1 MATFNGEKYLKEQLD
16 SILKQLSTND
26 ELVVSDDGSTDGTL
40 VILAEY
46 AEKDARIKI
55 FEGPKK
61 GLIANFGHAIE
72 QTKGDIIF
80 LADQDDVWLE
90 GKVNKIAAY
99 FETHPE
105 QLVVVSDLVIVDSEL
120 NERHSSYFAYRQSK
134 EGWLNN
140 LIRSHYIGAGMAF
153 RSSLKKD
160 ILPIPIDV
168 PMHDMWIGLLG
179 GKHVGFI
186 RQPLTLYRRHDFNV
200 SEINTHSKIRQK
212 ISWRLH
218 LLKALAKRKWLRR

>member
-1 MATFNGEKYLKEQLD
+1 MATFNGEKYLKEQMD
-16 SILKQLSTND
+16 SILNQLSPND

-40 VILAEY
+40 EILAEY
-46 AEKDARIKI
+46 AKKDERIKI

-61 GLIANFGHAIE
+61 GLIANFEHAIE

-80 LADQDDVWLE
+80 LADQDDVWLA
-90 GKVNKIAAY
+90 GKVNKITEY
-99 FETHPE
+99 FEKYPE

-120 NERHSSYFAYRQSK
+120 NERHASYFSYRQSK

-160 ILPIPIDV
+160 ILPIPSDV

-200 SEINTHSKIRQK
+200 SEINTQSKICQK

>member
-1 MATFNGEKYLKEQLD
+1 MLKKMHG
-16 SILKQLSTND
+16 SKFLKDQKN
-26 ELVVSDDGSTDGTL
+26 
-40 VILAEY
+40 
-46 AEKDARIKI
+46 
-55 FEGPKK
+55 

-90 GKVNKIAAY
+90 GKVDKIVTY

-120 NERHSSYFAYRQSK
+120 NERHSSYFEYRQSK

>member
-40 VILAEY
+40 AILAEY

-90 GKVNKIAAY
+90 GKVDKIAAY
-99 FETHPE
+99 FETYPE

-120 NERHSSYFAYRQSK
+120 NERQ
-134 EGWLNN
+134 
-140 LIRSHYIGAGMAF
+140 IGRA
-153 RSSLKKD
+153 
-160 ILPIPIDV
+160 
-168 PMHDMWIGLLG
+168 
-179 GKHVGFI
+179 HV
-186 RQPLTLYRRHDFNV
+186 
-200 SEINTHSKIRQK
+200 
-212 ISWRLH
+212 
-218 LLKALAKRKWLRR
+218 